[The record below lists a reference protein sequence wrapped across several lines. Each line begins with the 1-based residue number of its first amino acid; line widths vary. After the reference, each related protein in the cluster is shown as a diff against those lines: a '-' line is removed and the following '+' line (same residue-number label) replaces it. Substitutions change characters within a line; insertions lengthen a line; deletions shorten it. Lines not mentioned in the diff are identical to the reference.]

1 MIRKERF
8 FTLEIYSRCNTNLI
22 RLNIISINLNA
33 KIHFNMLFERPY
45 NKLQNNTS
53 VIWKRLSGF
62 DTSELNTPLVKGK
75 WTAIQ
80 HMVHLNK
87 SERSF
92 VILLT
97 KALRSNSPLNGT
109 PLKIQFHSLFY
120 KAYLN
125 LGIKIKAPKVI
136 EPADEVFILEGVMKD
151 FDKTRIQLYQI
162 LQTINREKA
171 TKFWVH
177 HIYLKELRVKDLLDF
192 MIFHQNH
199 HYKTIRKYLR

>member
-1 MIRKERF
+1 
-8 FTLEIYSRCNTNLI
+8 
-22 RLNIISINLNA
+22 
-33 KIHFNMLFERPY
+33 MLFERPY
-45 NKLQNNTS
+45 NKLQNNTA
-53 VIWKRLSGF
+53 VIWKRLTGY
-62 DTSELNTPLVKGK
+62 DPMALNTPLVKGK

-97 KALRSNSPLNGT
+97 KALRSNSVLEGS
-109 PLKIQFHSLFY
+109 LWKIKIRSLFY

-136 EPADEVFILEGVMKD
+136 EPADEVFILEEVTKD
-151 FDKTRIQLYQI
+151 FNKTRTQLYEL
-162 LQTINREKA
+162 LQSVNRDQA
-171 TKFWVH
+171 GKFWVH
-177 HIYLKELRVKDLLDF
+177 HKYLKELRVKDLLDF

-199 HYKTIRKYLR
+199 HYKTIRKYLK